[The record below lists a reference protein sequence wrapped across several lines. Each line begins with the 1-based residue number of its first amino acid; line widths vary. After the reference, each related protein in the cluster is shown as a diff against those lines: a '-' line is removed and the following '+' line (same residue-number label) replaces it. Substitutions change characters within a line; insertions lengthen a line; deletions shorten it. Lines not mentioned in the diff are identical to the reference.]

1 LNSTKGY
8 LGIKRY
14 TYKRNT
20 GTNQRKQIA
29 QAWLPFLEA
38 TLTMWE
44 IHGRPLT
51 EKVYPTAGSGH
62 RLGIGNRARC
72 QTHELP
78 LPSLSLASSLRFADF
93 FKFFLSYVKSCWGA
107 AWLLK
112 SRGRNS
118 KKGTSVVKHRVHA
131 SLAPSLWLV
140 SLLRVTEKNKK
151 LPLCGAAGAPPGS
164 AATATANTD

>member
-1 LNSTKGY
+1 
-8 LGIKRY
+8 
-14 TYKRNT
+14 
-20 GTNQRKQIA
+20 
-29 QAWLPFLEA
+29 
-38 TLTMWE
+38 MWE

-93 FKFFLSYVKSCWGA
+93 VYFFLPYVESCWGT

-118 KKGTSVVKHRVHA
+118 KKTYKRSQTVHA
-131 SLAPSLWLV
+131 SLAPCL
-140 SLLRVTEKNKK
+140 
-151 LPLCGAAGAPPGS
+151 AP
-164 AATATANTD
+164 DRRR